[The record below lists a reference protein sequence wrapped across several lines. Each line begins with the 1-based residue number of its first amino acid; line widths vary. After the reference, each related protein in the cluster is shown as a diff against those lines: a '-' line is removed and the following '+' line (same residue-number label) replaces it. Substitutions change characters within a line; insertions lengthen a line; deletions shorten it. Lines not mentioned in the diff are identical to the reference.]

1 MFLLTIKFD
10 SNRQV
15 YYLPL
20 ITGTVVCLT
29 HSCLILSTLLLLN
42 RQVYYLPLITGL
54 VNGFLTSSFIMTSF
68 RSYELFKQH

>member
-54 VNGFLTSSFIMTSF
+54 VNGFLTG
-68 RSYELFKQH
+68 YEPN